1 MSDIDEHT
9 SPGVCRMF
17 VGNKADL
24 KREKVVRTDAG
35 TTLATQYGIPFM
47 ETSAKDNLNIEKM
60 FMTIARGMRDKEKAK
75 TGGSPPATEGGGG
88 GVTIQIGGRPAGARA
103 DDAAER

>member
-1 MSDIDEHT
+1 
-9 SPGVCRMF
+9 MF

-24 KREKVVRTDAG
+24 KRERVVRTDAG

-47 ETSAKDNLNIEKM
+47 ETSAKDNSNIEKM
-60 FMTIARGMRDKEKAK
+60 FMTIARAMRDKEKAK
-75 TGGSPPATEGGGG
+75 VGRGPPPATGGGGG
-88 GVTIQIGGRPAGARA
+88 GVTIQIGGRPAGARG